1 MSTPLMITPCVKENA
16 MKCAALT
23 RSGHSCKGQAMTNGR
38 CRMHGGTSPIG
49 IASATVKTG
58 RYSRHLPTRLLATYD
73 QSRNDPDVLAL
84 HQEVALVD
92 SRLAE
97 LLAAVDTGES
107 LAAWDAIWTAI
118 HAMERANARK
128 DPDAAREAW
137 QEIKGAAARGR
148 GTSQAWRDVEKTID
162 LRRKLVESERKR
174 IVEAKEVMT
183 AEQAMLF
190 VTALTAAVRDHVHDP
205 DVLRAI
211 TADLGRIA
219 PRTAA

>member
-1 MSTPLMITPCVKENA
+1 M
-16 MKCAALT
+16 
-23 RSGHSCKGQAMTNGR
+23 
-38 CRMHGGTSPIG
+38 
-49 IASATVKTG
+49 
-58 RYSRHLPTRLLATYD
+58 LATYE

-92 SRLAE
+92 ARLAE

-107 LAAWDAIWTAI
+107 RAAWDAIGTAI
-118 HAMERANARK
+118 QAMERANVRK
-128 DPDAAREAW
+128 DLDAAREAW
-137 QEIKGAAARGR
+137 QDIKGAAARGK
-148 GTSQAWRDVEKTID
+148 GTAQAWRDVEKTID

-174 IVEAKEVMT
+174 LVEAKDVIT
-183 AEQAMLF
+183 AEQAMLL

-219 PRTAA
+219 PGTAA